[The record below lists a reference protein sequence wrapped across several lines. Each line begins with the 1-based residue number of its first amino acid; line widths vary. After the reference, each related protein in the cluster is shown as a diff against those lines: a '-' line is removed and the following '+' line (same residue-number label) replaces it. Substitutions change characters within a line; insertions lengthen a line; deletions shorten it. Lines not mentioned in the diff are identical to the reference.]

1 MRYFDLLLKRAKERE
16 NYLKNIDYYLKIIK
30 DFFIKKFGEETK
42 LYIFG
47 SFLRDDFGPNSDI
60 DILVIKKG
68 EPLFVKDKS
77 TILVELKRLIGFVN
91 PFELHIISEEEYKDW
106 YSHFIKEKIEI

>member
-1 MRYFDLLLKRAKERE
+1 M
-16 NYLKNIDYYLKIIK
+16 
-30 DFFIKKFGEETK
+30 
-42 LYIFG
+42 
-47 SFLRDDFGPNSDI
+47 
-60 DILVIKKG
+60 IKKG

-106 YSHFIKEKIEI
+106 YSHFIKEKREI